1 MSSAA
6 FAIIILVAMMSLP
19 WTVLRSIDT
28 TISFEDA
35 VSVNVPAGLYI
46 TVLGVPIFTVTRPLV
61 RITVNHDG
69 LLLMPMWGLP
79 PTLAVRWTDMS
90 FVDVKPGR
98 IRFSLARRP
107 WLKLSLVGLPLL
119 SLGGEGS
126 KGATE

>member
-1 MSSAA
+1 MASTA
-6 FAIIILVAMMSLP
+6 FAVIVFVALMSLP

-46 TVLGVPIFTVTRPLV
+46 SVFGLPIFTVTRPLV

-90 FVDVKPGR
+90 FVDVKPGK
-98 IRFSLARRP
+98 IRFSLARPP
-107 WLKLSLVGLPLL
+107 WLKFSLVGLPPL
-119 SLGGEGS
+119 SLGGERS
-126 KGATE
+126 MGAAE